1 MDDVTS
7 LHFLPLLVHV
17 ESYSFSASERE
28 TDQHAA
34 DTSERERKKSPR
46 VSLCISIQCDVQALV
61 VIYKDT

>member
-1 MDDVTS
+1 

-34 DTSERERKKSPR
+34 DTSEREKKKPSR
-46 VSLCISIQCDVQALV
+46 ELAH
-61 VIYKDT
+61 IYSM